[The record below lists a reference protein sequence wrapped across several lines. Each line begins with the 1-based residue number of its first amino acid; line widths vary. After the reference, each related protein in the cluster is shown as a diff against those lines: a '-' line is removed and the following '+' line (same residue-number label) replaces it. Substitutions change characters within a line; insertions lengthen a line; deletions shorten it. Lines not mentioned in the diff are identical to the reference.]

1 LQTSAEMT
9 TTESKTF
16 GSVTTQSNQTIA
28 GTDEVVL
35 KVPKTF
41 AQMPLGFAID
51 AGELDFVYENSG
63 PMRIAVCHIDM
74 HYTLDTSVPSNEIPW
89 IDDMCALCTLRQLS
103 LKLKHFSPASWGAC
117 ARDD

>member
-1 LQTSAEMT
+1 MT

-28 GTDEVVL
+28 GTDEVEL

-51 AGELDFVYENSG
+51 AGELDFVYENAC
-63 PMRIAVCHIDM
+63 PMRIAVRPIDM
-74 HYTLDTSVPSNEIPW
+74 HYSLDTSVTKFLELMILVHFVR
-89 IDDMCALCTLRQLS
+89 CS
-103 LKLKHFSPASWGAC
+103 LAAAITC
-117 ARDD
+117 